1 MFIHAVALVNYKKSS
16 VVFWKQACISLLQSA
31 EACHPLLTKWWK
43 ESWAIP
49 SLLFVLSCCF
59 WVIILTGFYFKNNCS
74 LWIKT
79 GVSDDN
85 CCKPQNVSGCNHDQ
99 PLSRWWHFCCLSS
112 NRNFPFLE
120 KRGIHFFQTDQATT
134 PLFFLISSPCSV
146 KSSLLCLR
154 PVLSFS
160 RSLVQWSNKNT
171 RKLRAV
177 NSLIWNPALAYG
189 SVNSNPTPKE
199 QKCFWFWREQVW
211 HISWTCIVHIYC
223 VAQLVDSVE
232 LSSTVCCFR
241 SRYYRY
247 VFVRFLFTDC
257 CSFTLRKLD
266 I

>member
-1 MFIHAVALVNYKKSS
+1 MTIAVSRKTCLDVIMISHCQGDDTFVAFQAIGIFR
-16 VVFWKQACISLLQSA
+16 FWRNREFTFSKQIRL
-31 EACHPLLTKWWK
+31 
-43 ESWAIP
+43 
-49 SLLFVLSCCF
+49 
-59 WVIILTGFYFKNNCS
+59 
-74 LWIKT
+74 
-79 GVSDDN
+79 
-85 CCKPQNVSGCNHDQ
+85 Q
-99 PLSRWWHFCCLSS
+99 PLYFSW
-112 NRNFPFLE
+112 
-120 KRGIHFFQTDQATT
+120 
-134 PLFFLISSPCSV
+134 SPAPAQ
-146 KSSLLCLR
+146 SSLPFCAC
-154 PVLSFS
+154 VQFS

-199 QKCFWFWREQVW
+199 QKCFWLWREQVW